1 MHNEEQ
7 IRRRWGSGIGLPAL
21 TIGTALAVN
30 LVFHRVFGTYTLLF
44 VFMIAISI
52 TATLGGPVAG
62 LAAAALS
69 VLSALFFLVEPLHT
83 LSIAV
88 PEDRYRLG
96 VFALCGLLSVLGA
109 WFAQRARP
117 PLPEG

>member
-7 IRRRWGSGIGLPAL
+7 IRRRWGSGIGLPVL

-30 LVFHRVFGTYTLLF
+30 LVFHRVFGTYSLLF

-52 TATLGGPVAG
+52 TTTLGRHVAG

-69 VLSALFFLVEPLHT
+69 VFSVAFFLVEPLLT
-83 LSIAV
+83 LRVAI

-96 VFALCGLLSVLGA
+96 VFAFCGFLAVLGA
-109 WFAQRARP
+109 CFASRARP
-117 PLPEG
+117 LM